1 MQNVPNELK
10 FIDNIEL
17 DEGWEIET
25 DTGFK
30 PISKIYK
37 TIEYEK
43 YILKT
48 ENELL
53 ECADNHIVFDEN
65 YNEVFVKDLKS
76 GDKIQVKNGVE
87 TVISIENT
95 HIKENMYDMTVDDE
109 NHRYYTNGILSH
121 NTTTTVCFLLWFVI
135 FHADKRCAILANKG
149 ATARQIVGRIELAY
163 MNLPKW
169 LQQGVSDWNKGSFG
183 LENGSSIMS
192 AATSSDSVRGESYS
206 CVKGNTKV
214 TILDDNENIYYI
226 PIDKCNQIQQGT
238 NNMNKKYYY
247 VYKITNNVNN
257 KEYIGFHS
265 TNDLDDGYMGSGK
278 LLIKAIEKYGIENF
292 SKIILKFFDNKK
304 SAEEYERFLVNEEYV
319 NREDTYNLTIGGNV
333 CILCGEK
340 NGFYGK
346 KHSKETI
353 ERIKKSKQGK
363 PVNYPKSIKTTELK
377 IGFNTFNSFNEACK
391 FTGLTR
397 REINILLYYDK
408 NCYIIDK
415 EKHNKFIVEYE
426 EYLKEKEIKAKLHW
440 ERVRE
445 YMKSDKHRQEVSKAH
460 KGKLHPWNIETN
472 KNPEKIEKTAAKHR
486 GMKRSPE
493 TCQKISNSLKK
504 RKGT

>member
-1 MQNVPNELK
+1 MALTAEEKKKRKENKLVEQLLTINEEDIRNFRGNPLLK
-10 FIDNIEL
+10 RAGEATEL
-17 DEGWEIET
+17 SA
-25 DTGFK
+25 K
-30 PISKIYK
+30 
-37 TIEYEK
+37 
-43 YILKT
+43 
-48 ENELL
+48 
-53 ECADNHIVFDEN
+53 
-65 YNEVFVKDLKS
+65 
-76 GDKIQVKNGVE
+76 
-87 TVISIENT
+87 
-95 HIKENMYDMTVDDE
+95 HIKEYKKCMKDPVYFAERYIKIVHVDKGLIPITLYDYQKRILKALKE
-109 NHRYYTNGILSH
+109 NRFNIILSCRQSGK
-121 NTTTTVCFLLWFVI
+121 TTIIVCFLLWFVI

-247 VYKITNNVNN
+247 VYKITNNLNN
-257 KEYIGFHS
+257 KEYIGYHS
-265 TNDLDDGYMGSGK
+265 TNDLNDGYMGSGK

-292 SKIILKFFDNKK
+292 SKVILKFFDDKK

-319 NREDTYNLTIGGNV
+319 QRKDTYNLTTGGNV
-333 CILCGEK
+333 CILRGEK

-363 PVNYPKSIKTTELK
+363 PVKYPKSIKTTELK

-397 REINILLYYDK
+397 REINILIYYDK

-426 EYLKEKEIKAKLHW
+426 EYLKEKELKAKLHW
-440 ERVRE
+440 VRVRE
-445 YMKSDKHRQEVSKAH
+445 YMKSDKHRQEVSKAN
-460 KGKLHPWNIETN
+460 KGKPHPWVIETN

-504 RKGT
+504 IKVQQ

>member
-1 MQNVPNELK
+1 MAFYIYLTTNLIN
-10 FIDNIEL
+10 
-17 DEGWEIET
+17 G
-25 DTGFK
+25 
-30 PISKIYK
+30 KIYIGQHK
-37 TIEYEK
+37 SEK
-43 YILKT
+43 Y
-48 ENELL
+48 
-53 ECADNHIVFDEN
+53 D
-65 YNEVFVKDLKS
+65 S
-76 GDKIQVKNGVE
+76 
-87 TVISIENT
+87 S
-95 HIKENMYDMTVDDE
+95 
-109 NHRYYTNGILSH
+109 YY
-121 NTTTTVCFLLWFVI
+121 
-135 FHADKRCAILANKG
+135 
-149 ATARQIVGRIELAY
+149 
-163 MNLPKW
+163 
-169 LQQGVSDWNKGSFG
+169 
-183 LENGSSIMS
+183 
-192 AATSSDSVRGESYS
+192 
-206 CVKGNTKV
+206 
-214 TILDDNENIYYI
+214 
-226 PIDKCNQIQQGT
+226 
-238 NNMNKKYYY
+238 
-247 VYKITNNVNN
+247 
-257 KEYIGFHS
+257 
-265 TNDLDDGYMGSGK
+265 GSGK
-278 LLIKAIEKYGIENF
+278 ILKSAINKYGIENF
-292 SKIILKFFDNKK
+292 SKVILKFFDDKK

-353 ERIKKSKQGK
+353 ERIRKSKQGK

-426 EYLKEKEIKAKLHW
+426 EYLKEKELKAKLHW

-460 KGKLHPWNIETN
+460 KGKLHPWLIETN

-504 RKGT
+504 RKGI